1 MGISKEIYNKM
12 LTKTQ
17 IEIMKIFV
25 SKIDKKFSINEISE
39 LLKKP
44 YALIHRSMQEL
55 IKNKFVLADEKKL
68 LSLNYKDNFAGLS
81 FIESLRNL
89 EKLKN
94 EKSVSLFVKDCLKE
108 IKEEFFIFLIFGSF
122 AERKKFNDLD
132 IIIILDNEN
141 KAEQIEKIIKNI
153 ASNFSFKTDFHVL
166 NKESAYEMFSKREQ
180 INILNESLNKHL
192 IVFGGENYYKILS
205 NARR

>member
-1 MGISKEIYNKM
+1 ME
-12 LTKTQ
+12 
-17 IEIMKIFV
+17 IFV
-25 SKIDKKFSINEISE
+25 SKIDKRFSINEIAE

-55 IKNKFVLADEKKL
+55 IKNKFILADEKKL
-68 LSLNYKDNFAGLS
+68 LSLNYKENLAELS
-81 FIESLRNL
+81 FVESIRTKNSL
-89 EKLKN
+89 EK
-94 EKSVSLFVKDCLKE
+94 EKSVLLFIKDCLKE
-108 IKEEFFIFLIFGSF
+108 INEDFFIFLIFGSF
-122 AERKKFNDLD
+122 VEKKKFKDID
-132 IIIILDNEN
+132 IIVILDNS
-141 KAEQIEKIIKNI
+141 KKIEQIEKLIKNI
-153 ASNFSFKTDFHVL
+153 SSNFSFKTDLHIL

>member
-1 MGISKEIYNKM
+1 M

-25 SKIDKKFSINEISE
+25 SRIDKKFSINEVAGV
-39 LLKKP
+39 LKKP

-55 IKNKFVLADEKKL
+55 IKDRFILSDEKKL
-68 LSLNYKDNFAGLS
+68 LSLNYKENIAELS
-81 FIESLRNL
+81 YAESLRT
-89 EKLKN
+89 KN
-94 EKSVSLFVKDCLKE
+94 SIAKEKSVSLFIKDCLKE
-108 IKEEFFIFLIFGSF
+108 INEDFFIFLIFGSF
-122 AERKKFNDLD
+122 AEKKKFNDLD
-132 IIIILDNEN
+132 MIIILDKQN
-141 KAEQIEKIIKNI
+141 KVEQIEGIIKNI
-153 ASNFSFKTDFHVL
+153 ASNFSFKLDLNVL
-166 NKESAYEMFSKREQ
+166 GKESAYEMFSKREQ